1 MLRLFGFIVAAM
13 LVLGFF
19 APDLQRLANLDPAAA
34 PKPDQP
40 VRPSRPAPMERVEI
54 AADARGHF
62 PLSARVNGRPMTLLA
77 DTGATT
83 VALRASDARA
93 AGLLVLP
100 GDYTQR
106 VTTANGEVAAAT
118 ARLQEIEV
126 GDIRLTGVEALVLPD
141 KALGMSLLGMSFL
154 GRLKSFSVEDG
165 RLLLVR

>member
-1 MLRLFGFIVAAM
+1 MFRLFGFVVAAM

-19 APDLQRLANLDPAAA
+19 APELQRLAQLDPADA
-34 PKPDQP
+34 PKSGAP
-40 VRPSRPAPMERVEI
+40 VKPARPGPMERVEI

-62 PLSARVNGRPMTLLA
+62 LLSARVNGRPLTMLA
-77 DTGATT
+77 DTGATM

-100 GDYTQR
+100 GDYSER
-106 VTTANGEVAAAT
+106 VTTANGEVAAAA
-118 ARLQEIEV
+118 ARLQELEV
-126 GDIRLTGVEALVLPD
+126 GDIRLTGVDALVLPD